1 MRIDENQR
9 DYFLREQKRAI
20 EEELGE
26 DDSPIDDAENYVD
39 KIEKLNLDEK
49 SADILYKE
57 CKKLSKMPYGSQ
69 EAAVIRTYLDTV
81 LDLPGISHLKIKSL
95 YLKFRRLLIRLTMD
109 LTKLKRESLNS
120 LPFVC

>member
-57 CKKLSKMPYGSQ
+57 
-69 EAAVIRTYLDTV
+69 
-81 LDLPGISHLKIKSL
+81 
-95 YLKFRRLLIRLTMD
+95 
-109 LTKLKRESLNS
+109 
-120 LPFVC
+120 

>member
-49 SADILYKE
+49 SADILIKNVRNSAK
-57 CKKLSKMPYGSQ
+57 CLM
-69 EAAVIRTYLDTV
+69 AVR
-81 LDLPGISHLKIKSL
+81 K
-95 YLKFRRLLIRLTMD
+95 RL
-109 LTKLKRESLNS
+109 
-120 LPFVC
+120 

>member
-1 MRIDENQR
+1 MKISVII
-9 DYFLREQKRAI
+9 FFREQKRAI

-57 CKKLSKMPYGSQ
+57 CKKLSKSLM
-69 EAAVIRTYLDTV
+69 AVR
-81 LDLPGISHLKIKSL
+81 K
-95 YLKFRRLLIRLTMD
+95 RL
-109 LTKLKRESLNS
+109 
-120 LPFVC
+120 